1 MWIAV
6 YFGTAVGV
14 GLAAYL
20 AWAVHAV
27 GKGAAWWP
35 FLLGLPFAYLAFPLF
50 FTTLWM
56 FFGRRWRSDRPGD
69 VELGLAGRARLFLHE
84 FVSLAQAPKMIFYA
98 WLMPDPPPAPA
109 ALPVLLLHG
118 IGCNAAVWTTMRRHL
133 ESEELGPVYALSYG
147 PPFAPIE
154 SFAVQVAD
162 KIAQIG
168 RDTGAA
174 QVVIVGHSM
183 GGLVARSYL
192 REYGPARVRR
202 VVTIGTPYAGS
213 RHAWLMSG
221 APLAQMR
228 PGSAYLHALSTLV
241 DHERNV
247 PIVSIWSW
255 HDSMVTPQTSSRLS
269 DADIVLSGVAHN
281 AMLGDPQVLRLVAD
295 ELRKA
300 REGAPRVAPAT
311 SGSPA
316 SAGRMPSAP
325 A

>member
-6 YFGTAVGV
+6 YFATAVGI
-14 GLAAYL
+14 GTLAYL
-20 AWAVHAV
+20 AWAVHMV

-35 FLLGLPFAYLAFPLF
+35 FVAGFPFAYFVFPLF

-56 FFGRRWRSDRPGD
+56 FFGWRWHSERPGE
-69 VELGLAGRARLFLHE
+69 VELSFAGRARMFCHE
-84 FVSLAQAPKMIFYA
+84 LASVAQAPKMILYRV
-98 WLMPDPPPAPA
+98 LMPDPAPAPA

-133 ESEELGPVYALSYG
+133 DAQGLGPVYALSYG

-154 SFAVQVAD
+154 TFAAQVAER
-162 KIAQIG
+162 IAQIR

-192 REYGPARVRR
+192 RAYGPAHVRR
-202 VVTIGTPYAGS
+202 VVTIGTPHAGS

-228 PGSAYLHALSTLV
+228 PGSAYLAALATRV
-241 DHERNV
+241 DAETRV

-255 HDSMVTPQTSSRLS
+255 HDSMVTPQTSSHLDDS
-269 DADIVLSGVAHN
+269 DIVISGVAHN
-281 AMLGDPQVLRLVAD
+281 ALLGDPQVLSLVAA
-295 ELRKA
+295 EIRKA
-300 REGAPRVAPAT
+300 RQEV
-311 SGSPA
+311 PA
-316 SAGRMPSAP
+316 STQGATTAI